1 MSAKYHGSSE
11 SSTAK
16 SLHRRRPNSIH
27 SRPPDDLPMVNVL
40 DTAPSHTMSD
50 RPSEDRGHKKTRGHQ
65 LTRQDCNT
73 EEQLNHHSR
82 SISPLPHSRKELTI
96 SVTGRTWKSED
107 VYGERSRA
115 AAAAEQ
121 TMPNAST
128 LCLRTNGM
136 EQQLSVDASTS
147 SHETSPK
154 RPPQLVLSSKHKKI
168 LRSTFAQMNSGGTFL
183 KLMEQVFRRLEA
195 KYPDIRSIFLTTAF
209 VNSLSRE
216 KVSPSVVRTEHDHS
230 KCLVSMFES
239 IMDSLNDTSTQ
250 PNTTASIRTYG
261 EKHAQMKESGM
272 SGSMIEHFGEISVAV
287 IASQDAIKYN
297 HDAVKA
303 WRLLL
308 AYVTDEMMV
317 GFDRSSRISER
328 KCSAN
333 ICLRRT

>member
-1 MSAKYHGSSE
+1 M
-11 SSTAK
+11 
-16 SLHRRRPNSIH
+16 LLI
-27 SRPPDDLPMVNVL
+27 
-40 DTAPSHTMSD
+40 SHLS
-50 RPSEDRGHKKTRGHQ
+50 K
-65 LTRQDCNT
+65 
-73 EEQLNHHSR
+73 
-82 SISPLPHSRKELTI
+82 KELTI

-239 IMDSLNDTSTQ
+239 IMDSLNDTTTQ

-287 IASQDAIKYN
+287 IASQAKFSHRLCIVVSRSLTILDAIKYN